1 MTMSPPRGIVS
12 SPMRFPTAHT
22 IILGFLLAAAT
33 VTWIIPAGQFATLR
47 YDAGRDALVLEEG
60 GGELLLPPTQRVLD
74 SLGMPTRVER
84 FLDGSLTRPVKVP
97 GTYREL
103 DSAPQGPIDAALAV
117 ITGMHEAV
125 DIIFFVLVIGGF
137 VRLFTHS
144 GVLQAGVRGLAVRF
158 HGHERWLIVIIGILC
173 AAGGTIFS
181 MGEETIA
188 FYPILV
194 PVFLAAGYDR
204 LVPLAVIYAGSQVG
218 ILVSTISPFSVII
231 ASDAAGVAWDAG
243 LSVRLLLLVVTVAI
257 TLFYILRYAERVRQ
271 DPSTSLVSIAENED
285 PLPYETVLPESD
297 GSLTGRQ
304 KGALGLFAGTF
315 VMLVVGITSL
325 DWWMVEMSALFFVAA
340 VLAGLVIGYSEKDLV
355 REFIT
360 GAADM
365 VGVSLVIG
373 LARGITVV
381 LENGMVIDSL
391 LMHATGV
398 VSGMP
403 ESAFLIGVML
413 LFFGMALVI
422 SSSSGLALLSMPI
435 LGGLALNIGVP
446 GESVITAYTAGIGLM
461 YLISPTNLLLPSLA
475 MVNITYK
482 TWLRFALPLVG
493 LLFIAAAA
501 VLLIG

>member
-1 MTMSPPRGIVS
+1 
-12 SPMRFPTAHT
+12 MRFPTPHT
-22 IILGFLLAAAT
+22 IILGFLLAAAA
-33 VTWIIPAGQFATLR
+33 VTWMIPAGQYATLT
-47 YDAGRDALVLEEG
+47 YDESRNSLVLSED
-60 GGELLLPPTQRVLD
+60 GGEVLLAPTQQVLD
-74 SLGMPTRVER
+74 SLGMPTRIGR
-84 FLDGSLTRPVKVP
+84 FMDGSLTRPVKVP

-103 DSAPQGPIDAALAV
+103 ESAPQGPIDAVLAV

-144 GVLQAGVRGLAVRF
+144 GVLQAGVRGLAARF
-158 HGHERWLIVIIGILC
+158 RGHERWLIVIIGILC

-188 FYPILV
+188 FYPVLV

-218 ILVSTISPFSVII
+218 ILASTISPFSVII

-243 LSVRLLLLVVTVAI
+243 LMVRLVLLAVTVTI
-257 TLFYILRYAERVRQ
+257 TLYYILRYAERVRK
-271 DPSTSLVSIAENED
+271 DPSTSLVSAAENGD
-285 PLPYETVLPESD
+285 PLPYETALPESD
-297 GSLTGRQ
+297 GSLTSRQ
-304 KGALGLFAGTF
+304 KWALGLFTGTF
-315 VMLVVGITSL
+315 GMLVVGITRL
-325 DWWMVEMSALFFVAA
+325 HWWMVEMSALFFVAA
-340 VLAGLVIGYSEKDLV
+340 VIAGLVIGYSEKELV

-381 LENGMVIDSL
+381 LENGMVIDSV
-391 LMHATGV
+391 LMQATGV

-435 LGGLALNIGVP
+435 LGGLAMNIGVP
-446 GESVITAYTAGIGLM
+446 GESVITAYTSGVGLM

-475 MVNITYK
+475 MVNVSLK

-493 LLFIAAAA
+493 LLFTAAVA
-501 VLLIG
+501 VLLIA